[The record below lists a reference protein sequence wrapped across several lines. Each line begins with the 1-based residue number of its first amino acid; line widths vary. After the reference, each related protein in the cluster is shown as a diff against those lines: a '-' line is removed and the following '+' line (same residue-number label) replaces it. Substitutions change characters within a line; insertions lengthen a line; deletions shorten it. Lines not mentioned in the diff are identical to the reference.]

1 LGYSINFLT
10 NQNSRMNKL
19 LPFLVFLL
27 SIAGFAQQ
35 QVSGTVKDPN
45 GIPLGGVTVMIPETT
60 RGTVTDFDGN
70 FSIEVNTGEFLQFS
84 YIGFT
89 KQTLTITDQ
98 TNLKITLGE
107 DAEALNAVVV
117 TALGIRKEVKALGY
131 AVQEVEGTTL
141 EKAKEP
147 NFINQLSGRVA
158 GLNIKNSTDL
168 FQNPTIQLRGATPLL
183 VIDGIPDRT
192 LDIWKVNSDDIESIT
207 VLKGATASA
216 LYGSVGRNGAIM
228 ITTKRGKEGKLS
240 VSFNNST
247 LFQTDFIR
255 VPDVQT
261 TYGNGNRGVYAYTNG
276 SGSGTEGGGWIW
288 GPRLDQADAN
298 TTSGFFETTQ
308 YNSTIDPATGE
319 LIPIPYISRGKDNI
333 KNFFETGIVQSNN
346 VSVGWG
352 NEKADVRMSLSNS
365 YQKGIVPNTDLKNT
379 SFNLAGT
386 IRPSDKL
393 TINGALTYNKQFTSN
408 FPEVGYGPTNYL
420 YNLILWTGTDVD
432 VRDLKNYWR
441 PGQEGIQQRHF
452 NISYYNNPY
461 FQAYEYLRGYNK
473 TNVYGN
479 ASFNYDITDGLSFKG
494 RSGINEYSLYRDY
507 KEPKSYIGYGA
518 KSRGNFSIAQT
529 EYFDITSDL
538 GLHYEKKLSD
548 NFGVTAEAAYVNYY
562 RNSKNT
568 SQATDGLNVPDFYNL
583 ANNAGATL
591 FGSNREEKEVINS
604 FYGFVDLEFY
614 NAFYLS
620 LTGRNDKV
628 STLPDGNNSFFYPS
642 ASASVVLSSLFEM
655 PDWVSFAKMRGSWSR
670 VSEGKIGNDPYN
682 YILAYEK
689 GITWNGTPSTYF
701 GTNLLAPN
709 LEPETSDT
717 WEVGANFRVLSNR
730 LGLDLAYYEARDYNN
745 LIYSPISDASGYSSI
760 VLNGNEF
767 KRKGIEA
774 TLDATP
780 VKTENFSWSTQ
791 VNLSHYRRYQEEI
804 YGDREQTEGFIK
816 VGDRTDKIYYG
827 VYQTNADGQ
836 VIFENGLPVSDPYD
850 RFIGYDEPDLTYGI
864 SNTLNYKNLSLSF
877 LFDGR
882 LGGLM
887 YSTTNQK
894 MWWGGTSKGTVNQFR
909 EDAVNGENT
918 YVGEGVVVTGGAVS
932 YDVNG
937 NITEDTRTYAPNDV
951 PVNYIS
957 FMQTTSNYQNK
968 NYHFYK
974 ETFIKLREVTL
985 TYQFKEAF
993 LERTPFKALDVS
1005 LVGRNLWLASKIPN
1019 VDPDSGV
1026 DNLQAPAT
1034 RNLGFN
1040 INAKF

>member
-1 LGYSINFLT
+1 MKKIFTLFI
-10 NQNSRMNKL
+10 L
-19 LPFLVFLL
+19 LVSLV
-27 SIAGFAQQ
+27 SFAQQ
-35 QVSGTVKDPN
+35 TVKGIVKDPN
-45 GIPLGGVTVMIPETT
+45 GVPLGGVTVMIPDSS

-70 FSIEVNTGEFLQFS
+70 FSIQVNSGETLQFS
-84 YIGFT
+84 YVGFT
-89 KQTLTITDQ
+89 KQEVVISNQSVLEI
-98 TNLKITLGE
+98 IMAE
-107 DAEALNAVVV
+107 DAQALDAVVV
-117 TALGIRKEVKALGY
+117 TALGIKKEKKALGY
-131 AVQEVEGTTL
+131 AVQEVEGDNL

-147 NFINQLSGRVA
+147 NFVNQLSGRVA

-168 FQNPTIQLRGATPLL
+168 FQNPTIELRGATPLL

-192 LDIWKVNSDDIESIT
+192 LDIWKINSDDIESIS

-228 ITTKRGKEGKLS
+228 ITTKRGEKGKLN

-261 TYGNGNRGVYAYTNG
+261 TYGNGNRGVYAYVNG

-288 GPRLDQADAN
+288 GPRLDQQDPS
-298 TTSGFFETTQ
+298 TTSGFYETTQ
-308 YNSTIDPATGE
+308 YNSPIDPNTGE
-319 LIPIPYISRGKDNI
+319 LIPIPFTSRGKDNI
-333 KNFFETGIVQSNN
+333 KNFFETGIIQSNN

-352 NEKADVRMSLSNS
+352 NDKADVRLSLSNN

-386 IRPSDKL
+386 IRPTDKL
-393 TINGALTYNKQFTSN
+393 TLNGSLTYNKQFTSN

-432 VRDLKNYWR
+432 IRDLKNYWR
-441 PGQEGIQQRHF
+441 EGQEGIQQRHF

-461 FQAYEYLRGYNK
+461 FQAYEYERSYNK
-473 TNVYGN
+473 TNIYGN
-479 ASFNYDITDGLSFKG
+479 ASFNYEITDALNLRG
-494 RSGINEYSLYRDY
+494 RTGVNEYSLYRTY
-507 KEPKSYIGYGA
+507 KEPKSYIGYGN

-538 GLHYEKKLSD
+538 ALHFEKKISD
-548 NFGVTAEAAYVNYY
+548 NFGITAEGAYVNYY

-568 SQATDGLNVPDFYNL
+568 SQSTDGLNVPGFYNL

-591 FGSNREEKEVINS
+591 LGSNREEKETINS
-604 FYGFVDLEFY
+604 FYGFIDLEFY

-628 STLPDGNNSFFYPS
+628 STLPEGNNSFFYPS
-642 ASASVVLSSLFEM
+642 VSGSVVLSSLFEM
-655 PDWVSFAKMRGSWSR
+655 PQWISFAKLRGSWSR
-670 VSEGKIGNDPYN
+670 VSEGKIGSDPYD

-689 GITWNGTPSTYF
+689 GTTWNGTPSTYF
-701 GTNLLAPN
+701 GSNLLSPN

-717 WEVGANFRVLSNR
+717 WEVGANIRTLNNR
-730 LGLDLAYYEARDYNN
+730 LGLDIAYYQARDYNN

-760 VLNGNEF
+760 LLNGNEF
-767 KRKGIEA
+767 QRKGIEL

-780 VKTENFSWSTQ
+780 IKNKNFSWNTQ
-791 VNLSHYRRYQEEI
+791 INLSHYRRYQEEI
-804 YGDREQTEGFIK
+804 YGDREQTEGYIR
-816 VGDRTDKIYYG
+816 VGDRTDKIYTG
-827 VYQTNADGQ
+827 VYQTNAEGD

-864 SNTLNYKNLSLSF
+864 SNSLQYKNISLSF

-887 YSTTNQK
+887 YSNTNQK

-918 YVGEGVVVTGGAVS
+918 YIGNGVVVTGGSVS

-937 NITEDTRTYAPNDV
+937 TITEDTRTYAPNDV

-957 FMQTTSNYQNK
+957 FMQSTSNYHNK
-968 NYHFYK
+968 NYHYYK

-985 TYQFKEAF
+985 TYQFNEAF
-993 LERTPFKALDVS
+993 LERTPFKSLEVS
-1005 LVGRNLWLASKIPN
+1005 LVGRNLWLASDIPN

-1034 RNLGFN
+1034 RNIGFN

>member
-1 LGYSINFLT
+1 MKKILP
-10 NQNSRMNKL
+10 L
-19 LPFLVFLL
+19 LIVLL
-27 SIAGFAQQ
+27 SFAGFAQQ

-45 GIPLGGVTVMIPETT
+45 GVPLGGVTVMVPDTS
-60 RGTVTDFDGN
+60 RGTVTDFDGK
-70 FSIEVNTGEFLQFS
+70 FSIEVTSGEVLQFS

-89 KQTLTITDQ
+89 KQNVTITNQ
-98 TNLKITLGE
+98 TNLEILLSE
-107 DAEALNAVVV
+107 NAESLNTVVV
-117 TALGIRKEVKALGY
+117 TALGIKKEVKALGY

-192 LDIWKVNSDDIESIT
+192 LDIWKVNSDDIETIS

-240 VSFNNST
+240 VSVNNST

-261 TYGNGNRGVYAYTNG
+261 TYGNGNRGVYAYKNG

-288 GPRLDQADAN
+288 GPRLDQADP
-298 TTSGFFETTQ
+298 TTASGFFETTQ
-308 YNSTIDPATGE
+308 YNSPIDPASGE
-319 LIPIPYISRGKDNI
+319 LLSIPYISRGKDNI
-333 KNFFETGIVQSNN
+333 KNFFETGLVQSNN
-346 VSVGWG
+346 VSVSWG
-352 NEKADVRMSLSNS
+352 NDKADVRMSISNN

-379 SFNLAGT
+379 SFNIAGT
-386 IRPSDKL
+386 IRPSDNL
-393 TINGALTYNKQFTSN
+393 TINGTLTYNKQFTSN

-441 PGQEGIQQRHF
+441 PGQEGIQQQHF

-479 ASFNYDITDGLSFKG
+479 ASFNYDITEGLSLKG
-494 RSGINEYSLYRDY
+494 RTGINEYSLYRDY
-507 KEPKSYIGYGA
+507 KEPKSYIGYGS

-529 EYFDITSDL
+529 EYFDITSDM

-548 NFGVTAEAAYVNYY
+548 NFGLTAEVAYVNYY

-568 SQATDGLNVPDFYNL
+568 SQSTDGLNVPGFYNL

-591 FGSNREEKEVINS
+591 FGSNREEKETINS

-642 ASASVVLSSLFEM
+642 ASASIVLSSLFDL
-655 PDWVSFAKMRGSWSR
+655 PDWVSFAKLRGSWSR
-670 VSEGKIGNDPYN
+670 VSEGKIGDDPYN

-689 GITWNGTPSTYF
+689 GTTWNGTPSTYF
-701 GTNLLAPN
+701 GSNLLSPN
-709 LEPETSDT
+709 LKPETSDT
-717 WEVGANFRVLSNR
+717 WEVGANFRIFQNR
-730 LGLDLAYYEARDYNN
+730 LGVDLAYYQARDYNN
-745 LIYSPISDASGYSSI
+745 LIYSPISDASGYNSI
-760 VLNGNEF
+760 LLNGNQF
-767 KRKGIEA
+767 KRKGIEI

-780 VKTENFSWSTQ
+780 IKTENFKWTAQ

-804 YGDREQTEGFIK
+804 YGDREHTEGYIR
-816 VGDRTDKIYYG
+816 VGDRTDKIYYS

-850 RFIGYDEPDLTYGI
+850 RFLGYDEPDLTYGI
-864 SNTLNYKNLSLSF
+864 SNTLNFKNLSLSF
-877 LFDGR
+877 LLDGR

-918 YVGEGVVVTGGAVS
+918 YVGEGVVVTGGSVS

-937 NITEDTRTYAPNDV
+937 TITEDTRTYAPNDV
-951 PVNYIS
+951 AVNYIS

-974 ETFIKLREVTL
+974 ESFIKLREVTL
-985 TYQFKEAF
+985 TYQFKDSF
-993 LERTPFKALDVS
+993 LKRTPFNALDVS
-1005 LVGRNLWLASKIPN
+1005 LVGRNLWLASKISN

-1034 RNLGFN
+1034 RNIGFN

>member
-1 LGYSINFLT
+1 
-10 NQNSRMNKL
+10 MNKL
-19 LPFLVFLL
+19 LNLFVLL
-27 SIAGFAQQ
+27 LAFAGFAQQ
-35 QVSGTVKDPN
+35 EVSGTVKDPN
-45 GIPLGGVTVMIPETT
+45 NVPLGGVTVMIPNTS

-70 FSIEVNTGEFLQFS
+70 FTIEATKGEILQFS
-84 YIGFT
+84 YVGFT
-89 KQTLTITDQ
+89 KQNITVSNQ
-98 TNLKITLGE
+98 TNLEVIMAE
-107 DAEALNAVVV
+107 DAQALDAVVV
-117 TALGIRKEVKALGY
+117 TALGIKKEVKALGY
-131 AVQEVEGTTL
+131 AVQEVAGENL

-168 FQNPTIQLRGATPLL
+168 FQNPAIQLRGATPLL

-192 LDIWKVNSDDIESIT
+192 LDIWKVNSDDIESLS

-228 ITTKRGKEGKLS
+228 ITTKRGKKGKLS
-240 VSFNNST
+240 VTFNNST
-247 LFQTDFIR
+247 QFQTDFIR

-261 TYGNGNRGVYAYTNG
+261 TYGNGNRGVYAYVDG

-288 GPRLDQADAN
+288 GPRLDQADP
-298 TTSGFFETTQ
+298 TTPSGFFETTQ
-308 YNSTIDPATGE
+308 YNSPIDPDTGE
-319 LIPIPYISRGKDNI
+319 LIPIAYTSRGKDNI
-333 KNFFETGIVQSNN
+333 KNFFDTGIIQSNN

-352 NEKADVRMSLSNS
+352 NDKADVRMSLSNN

-393 TINGALTYNKQFTSN
+393 TINGTLTYNKQFTSN

-441 PGQEGIQQRHF
+441 EGQEGIQQRHF

-461 FQAYEYLRGYNK
+461 FQAYEYKRGYNK

-479 ASFNYDITDGLSFKG
+479 ASFNYEVTDELSLRG
-494 RSGINEYSLYRDY
+494 RTGINEYSLYRDY

-529 EYFDITSDL
+529 NYFDITSDL
-538 GLHYEKKLSD
+538 ALHFEKKITD
-548 NFGVTAEAAYVNYY
+548 NFGITAEGAYVNYY

-568 SQATDGLNVPDFYNL
+568 TQATDGLNLPGFYNL

-591 FGSNREEKEVINS
+591 LGTNREEKETINS

-642 ASASVVLSSLFEM
+642 ASASVVLSSLFDM
-655 PDWVSFAKMRGSWSR
+655 PDWVSFAKLRGSWSR
-670 VSEGKIGNDPYN
+670 VSEGKIKVPNDKIDNDPYN
-682 YILAYEK
+682 HILAYEK
-689 GITWNGTPSTYF
+689 GTTWDGTPATYF
-701 GTNLLAPN
+701 GDNLLAAN

-717 WEVGANFRVLSNR
+717 WEVGANFRVLNNR
-730 LGLDLAYYEARDYNN
+730 LGFDLAYYQARDYNK

-760 VLNGNEF
+760 LLNGNEF
-767 KRKGIEA
+767 ERKGVEL

-780 VKTENFSWSTQ
+780 IKTNNFSWNTQ
-791 VNLSHYRRYQEEI
+791 VNLSHYRRYQKAI
-804 YGDREQTEGFIK
+804 YGDREQTEGFLR
-816 VGDRTDKIYYG
+816 VGDRTDKIYTG
-827 VYQTNADGQ
+827 IYQTNADGA
-836 VIFENGLPVSDPYD
+836 VIFENGLPVNDPYD

-864 SNTLNYKNLSLSF
+864 SNQLKYKNITLSF

-909 EDAVNGENT
+909 DDANNGENT
-918 YVGEGVVVTGGAVS
+918 YIGEGVVVTGGTVS

-937 NITEDTRTYAPNDV
+937 AIVEDTRTYAPNDV

-957 FMQTTSNYQNK
+957 FMQTTSNNQNS
-968 NYHFYK
+968 NYHYYK
-974 ETFIKLREVTL
+974 ETFIKLRELTL
-985 TYQFKEAF
+985 TYQFTDNVLKH
-993 LERTPFKALDVS
+993 TPFKALDVS
-1005 LVGRNLWLASKIPN
+1005 LVGRNLGLASKIPN

-1026 DNLQAPAT
+1026 DNLHAPST
-1034 RNLGFN
+1034 RNIGFN